1 MKLKL
6 VLVVLALA
14 LAMVGCGET
23 SGEQGGSGSGLS
35 RRAAERQ
42 AATEVLEEHGWNHHN
57 AVEGTREV
65 EEALGGR

>member
-6 VLVVLALA
+6 VLLVLALA
-14 LAMVGCGET
+14 FAIAGCGET
-23 SGEQGGSGSGLS
+23 GGEQDGGSGLS